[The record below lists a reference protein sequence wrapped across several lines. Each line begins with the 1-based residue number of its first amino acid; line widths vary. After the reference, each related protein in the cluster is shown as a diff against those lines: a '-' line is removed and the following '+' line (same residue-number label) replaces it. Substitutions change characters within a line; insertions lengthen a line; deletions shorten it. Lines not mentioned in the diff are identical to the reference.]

1 MPRRHHSFMR
11 LRLLPR
17 DARCASAVLLP
28 SHRVSH
34 ARPAAVLRLVPARCA
49 AAARAVLCCYRRTG
63 WVMPPHFLK
72 MLPR

>member
-1 MPRRHHSFMR
+1 MARRHHSCAFACCHAT
-11 LRLLPR
+11 P
-17 DARCASAVLLP
+17 AAASAALLP